1 MQIKSGVEQAMCIL
15 VMLAT
20 QRNGE
25 AVTSDT
31 ISERLDVS
39 PSFLKKI
46 MRMLVVKKIITST
59 SGKNGG
65 FQLAKDVD
73 EIQLLEVFE
82 AIEGV
87 SPFLKTTNLV
97 QHIFSDQK
105 TAQAGEKIMKQ
116 AFDHAEQSYR
126 SELASYSLGVLLRET
141 FKVGDLQQFDWNGIR
156 RV

>member
-1 MQIKSGVEQAMCIL
+1 MQIKSGVEQAICIL

-20 QRNGE
+20 QHHGD

-46 MRMLVVKKIITST
+46 MRMLVVKNIITST

-73 EIQLLEVFE
+73 DIDLLEVFE

-87 SPFLKTTNLV
+87 NPFLKTTNLV
-97 QHIFSDQK
+97 QHIFSDQG
-105 TAQAGEKIMKQ
+105 TAAVGETIMKQ
-116 AFDHAEQSYR
+116 AFANAERSYR
-126 SELASYSLGVLLRET
+126 AELANYSLGVLLRET
-141 FKVGDLQQFDWNGIR
+141 FRVDNLQQFDWNGAR
-156 RV
+156 RT